1 MPRNRRLYL
10 KRCRCFS
17 FSKFHFLYSRI
28 AYNIIMKTNKI
39 KVCVTIWNLH

>member
-10 KRCRCFS
+10 KRCRCFQNS
-17 FSKFHFLYSRI
+17 ISCIRVLH
-28 AYNIIMKTNKI
+28 YNIIMKTNKI